1 MEKKYKILWLDN
13 DFVPMIEAPSSP
25 EEKQINLERSALL
38 DDALLAADYDMKV
51 SFASSYEQFEANK
64 DVFGTFDA
72 VIFDLHGLDHKDSF
86 NVRVLGAAKALADK
100 YPGLLEYVYSA
111 NPDDPVFE
119 ITIGP
124 LMDLGRC
131 FSKALGVQPL
141 FTKIKE
147 DLDSKLNYYK
157 GHEECLALLHEGYL
171 DSDLKLAMNALL
183 EDYLLEKSEAIPYNN
198 MRKIMEGMLQKMV
211 DYGDIITGD
220 GEKSSFNNRLDYI
233 TNRCEE
239 YENEK
244 GKKVILYDRPLFP
257 NEKCSKEIKYVLDF
271 LGNITNNNSH
281 FLKDDPTYLRK
292 DEASLEY
299 NILLQKSIY
308 PAFFLAM
315 KWYYGFMTKYHPR
328 TS

>member
-1 MEKKYKILWLDN
+1 
-13 DFVPMIEAPSSP
+13 
-25 EEKQINLERSALL
+25 
-38 DDALLAADYDMKV
+38 
-51 SFASSYEQFEANK
+51 
-64 DVFGTFDA
+64 
-72 VIFDLHGLDHKDSF
+72 
-86 NVRVLGAAKALADK
+86 
-100 YPGLLEYVYSA
+100 
-111 NPDDPVFE
+111 
-119 ITIGP
+119 
-124 LMDLGRC
+124 
-131 FSKALGVQPL
+131 
-141 FTKIKE
+141 
-147 DLDSKLNYYK
+147 
-157 GHEECLALLHEGYL
+157 
-171 DSDLKLAMNALL
+171 
-183 EDYLLEKSEAIPYNN
+183 
-198 MRKIMEGMLQKMV
+198 MEGMLQKMV